1 MITSRSLSSNPSI
14 STRSWFS
21 VWSCSWLPPPGP
33 PPPRWRPTASSSS
46 MKMIA
51 GWFLRA
57 VWKSFRIL
65 AAPRPLHIS
74 TNEDA
79 LWK

>member
-1 MITSRSLSSNPSI
+1 
-14 STRSWFS
+14 
-21 VWSCSWLPPPGP
+21 
-33 PPPRWRPTASSSS
+33 

-57 VWKSFRIL
+57 VWNSLRIL

-74 TNEDA
+74 TNDEA